1 MSTHVVCFVVLPFIV
16 AAWVIWRWLEARMT
30 DLKGTAGVLLRS
42 VGLALAGAAGTLLAF
57 SGNLWCYFKWGEM
70 SPWRL
75 MTTYTDAPW
84 YDMYMDIEY
93 KLEETTTHLHFFEAK
108 DSILQSYATPV
119 GEWGLRLALIALVCV
134 IAYALVSRVRM
145 RRRAQLE
152 QLDGPS
158 AVLNQSTGAAVA
170 SVVGLWALYTLL
182 TLAPMTGVLD
192 SPLYSFSGSF
202 LKLPRYTIQWFLLAC
217 GMICGALSALETLWP
232 PLVDRMQ
239 GALSTRM
246 KSLRQ
251 AAASIRP
258 ALLKLPACL
267 CVLLCLLGVVK
278 GTNQTG
284 YTNTFYRYSRDVM
297 ESERILLDNGFRERY
312 GMLMAVAEHVKE
324 DQKILI
330 TRVGYQYPLRGR
342 GYVLTTNPI
351 VPLMNL
357 PLEEVGEELAKM
369 NVAMLAT
376 EPDFWDERYYP
387 LSTLA
392 DYLEALPA
400 DQIVETEDMRLY
412 LLDRSLIPYALAAK
426 D

>member
-30 DLKGTAGVLLRS
+30 QLKGAAGVLLRS
-42 VGLALAGAAGTLLAF
+42 VGLALAGAAGTLLGF

-93 KLEETTTHLHFFEAK
+93 KLEETTTHLNFFEAK

-119 GEWGLRLALIALVCV
+119 GEWGLRLALVALVCV
-134 IAYALVSRVRM
+134 IAYAVFSRVQDAPQGAAGTGGRSH
-145 RRRAQLE
+145 RRAQPFRGRGGGVHGRAVGAVYAAHPRAHDRPARQPAV
-152 QLDGPS
+152 QLFR
-158 AVLNQSTGAAVA
+158 
-170 SVVGLWALYTLL
+170 LL
-182 TLAPMTGVLD
+182 P
-192 SPLYSFSGSF
+192 
-202 LKLPRYTIQWFLLAC
+202 
-217 GMICGALSALETLWP
+217 
-232 PLVDRMQ
+232 
-239 GALSTRM
+239 
-246 KSLRQ
+246 Q
-251 AAASIRP
+251 AAALHDTMVFALLRDDLRRAFGPGGALAAAAGRSGSAARPPEALRKPRLRP
-258 ALLKLPACL
+258 APANTCPACL

-312 GMLMAVAEHVKE
+312 GMLMAVAEHVGE

-342 GYVLTTNPI
+342 GYVLTSNPI

-357 PLEEVGEELAKM
+357 PLEEVEAALAEM

-387 LSTLA
+387 LSALEH
-392 DYLEALPA
+392 YLDALPR
-400 DQIVETEDMRLY
+400 DQIVETADMRLY